1 MRKLNRKDF
10 AVLIVAFAMA
20 LPMVLVF
27 NENSETWYLNIM
39 GIAYIAY
46 LVYKLQNTD
55 IGRKFTMRMEKIER
69 KIFGSISE

>member
-10 AVLIVAFAMA
+10 AVLIAAFAMA
-20 LPMVLVF
+20 LPMLLAF
-27 NENSETWYLNIM
+27 NGNPETWYLNIM

-46 LVYKLQNTD
+46 IVYKLQNTD
-55 IGRKFTMRMEKIER
+55 LGRKFTMRMEKIEQ